1 MSSDSEKRRR
11 VTGLKTTKNFIALPK
26 ACLNHSNYLGLS
38 AYAVKLLLDIYVQYS
53 GFNNGDFNCTWSLM
67 KKRGWKSES
76 TLNKVKKELLNT
88 GWIILTRQG
97 GKNRCSLYA
106 VSFQSIDDC
115 KGKLDIPTTN
125 TAPGNWKNNKS
136 LLREMEQLTTP
147 PVLKAV
153 K

>member
-1 MSSDSEKRRR
+1 
-11 VTGLKTTKNFIALPK
+11 
-26 ACLNHSNYLGLS
+26 
-38 AYAVKLLLDIYVQYS
+38 
-53 GFNNGDFNCTWSLM
+53 M

-136 LLREMEQLTTP
+136 LLQEMEQLTTP